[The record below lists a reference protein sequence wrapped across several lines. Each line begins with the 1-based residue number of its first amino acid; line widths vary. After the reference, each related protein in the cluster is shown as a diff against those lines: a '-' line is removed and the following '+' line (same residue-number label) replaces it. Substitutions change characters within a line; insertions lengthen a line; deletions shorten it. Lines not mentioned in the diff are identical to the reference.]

1 MVVAKLSC
9 TETSIVCSSE
19 VAMVAFLHLPWEKS
33 LEAVF
38 FASASYNLFV
48 VAEAV
53 AWFVFLCCWK
63 TKRCLE
69 SFLNRVVFS
78 SRDQTWDS
86 RFRE

>member
-1 MVVAKLSC
+1 
-9 TETSIVCSSE
+9 
-19 VAMVAFLHLPWEKS
+19 MVAFLQLPWEKS
-33 LEAVF
+33 LEAIFLLPPVTICLLLLKQLLGLL
-38 FASASYNLFV
+38 LFV

-53 AWFVFLCCWK
+53 AWLIFVCCWK
-63 TKRCLE
+63 SKEYLE